1 MLCKI
6 DANQLFFLSEKY
18 VVMANVIFFLSQKGG
33 RVGDEVFIF
42 QWGFIFRW

>member
-6 DANQLFFLSEKY
+6 DANQLFFLSEKH

-33 RVGDEVFIF
+33 RMGDEVFIF